1 VSGFTTNYRKK
12 GSMPVVTVNVT
23 RCVQDS
29 QEYGST
35 DEYMVSRVFY
45 SIDVDGVSKGND
57 YSDLKQVVGS
67 AYSSDNIE
75 VSPPKGYRGP
85 YDHKSFSN
93 EMAGYFCKCVNSSG
107 AVLSLG
113 SAAQFRMKNNTF
125 AIPYRFQFEAEEQAA
140 SW

>member
-1 VSGFTTNYRKK
+1 
-12 GSMPVVTVNVT
+12 MPFVTVNVT

-35 DEYMVSRVFY
+35 DEFMVSRVFY
-45 SIDVDGVSKGND
+45 SIDVDGVPKGND

-75 VSPPKGYRGP
+75 VSPPHGYRGP
-85 YDHKSFSN
+85 YDHNTFSN
-93 EMAGYFCKCVNSSG
+93 EVAGYFCQCVNSSG
-107 AVLSLG
+107 AMISLG
-113 SAAQFRMKNNTF
+113 SAALFRMKNNAF
-125 AIPYRFQFEAEEQAA
+125 EIPYRFQFEAEGPAA